1 MRIFVTG
8 ATGLLGNNL
17 VRQLRAAGHDVI
29 GLVRSKERG
38 ERLLE
43 GTGVRLVVGDVRSA
57 EAFAHELEGC
67 DWVFHTAAFFRDYY
81 APGDHQQILE
91 DTNIKATLTLL
102 SIADRAGVRAF
113 VHTGSSGTIGPGK
126 DGAPGDEDSPPP
138 SFASENLYFKSKVD
152 GDAKIRAFTPRARA
166 HGSMK
171 VIEILH
177 GWMWGPGDAGPTGA
191 GRVALD
197 FLGRKLPVVPPGGA
211 TVVDARDVAAAMIVA
226 AERAPHG
233 ARYCVAGRSLTL
245 GQMIEA
251 LEKTSGV
258 PAPRVRVPYW
268 LAMLVATLSDWMSA
282 LTGKAG
288 TITRMGIRTM
298 NAHHAIS
305 SARAQRELGA
315 TFRPFEETA
324 RDVVSWYRAHPVP

>member
-1 MRIFVTG
+1 MKIFVTG

-17 VRQLRAAGHDVI
+17 ARQLRQEGHEVI

-38 ERLLE
+38 ERLLG
-43 GTGVRLVVGDVRSA
+43 GTGVRLVVGDVRA
-57 EAFAHELEGC
+57 AAAFAQEMEGC
-67 DWVFHTAAFFRDYY
+67 DVVFHTAAFFRDYF
-81 APGDHQQILE
+81 APGDHRQILE
-91 DTNIKATLTLL
+91 DTNIKATLSLL
-102 SIADRAGVRAF
+102 AIADGAGVGAF
-113 VHTGSSGTIGPGK
+113 VHTSSSGTVGPGK

-138 SFASENLYFKSKVD
+138 PIASENLYFKSKVD
-152 GDAKIRAFTPRARA
+152 GDAKIRAFAPQR
-166 HGSMK
+166 GMK
-171 VIEILH
+171 VIEILP

-197 FLGRKLPVVPPGGA
+197 FLGRKLPVIPPGGT

-233 ARYCVAGRSLTL
+233 ARYCVAGRSLSLADVMAT
-245 GQMIEA
+245 

-258 PAPRVRVPYW
+258 PAPRMRVPYW
-268 LAMLVATLSDWMSA
+268 LAMLVATVNDAISA
-282 LTGKAG
+282 ITGKAG
-288 TITRMGIRTM
+288 TINRMGLRTM

-305 SARAQRELGA
+305 STKAERELGA

-324 RDVVSWYRAHPVP
+324 RDVVSYYRAHPMA